1 MFQPPD
7 DCQFIGPGIGRGS
20 DPDIQARSRGF
31 QVSKVY
37 SMLAHFPVRLPTA
50 SSHLWSELIRST
62 YSSLTAS
69 ARRVSWTRSY
79 SANDTETTW
88 KTASLILPRHS
99 PAPFR
104 SERLKRNCGY
114 SKPGMRMRRSSPL
127 QNLNTMSFTASVS
140 GEEPGYRPGRQSSS

>member
-20 DPDIQARSRGF
+20 DPDIQTRSRGF

-37 SMLAHFPVRLPTA
+37 SMLTHFPVRLPTA
-50 SSHLWSELIRST
+50 SNHLWSELIRSR

-69 ARRVSWTRSY
+69 ARRVSWTWAY

-88 KTASLILPRHS
+88 KTESLILSRHS

-104 SERLKRNCGY
+104 LEGLNRNCGY
-114 SKPGMRMRRSSPL
+114 RKPGMRTRSSSPL
-127 QNLNTMSFTASVS
+127 QKENTMSFTASVS
-140 GEEPGYRPGRQSSS
+140 GEEPGYRPGRQPSS